1 MSEQTWLE
9 HMAAAERTLYH
20 VACSLLTSES
30 DREDAMV
37 ETAARCWEHRD
48 ELRQEAYFTTW
59 SVRILI
65 NVCRTMHRRAKR
77 YMPLEAAPEPAAES
91 EEIGSLPLRM
101 ALEALPEKLRLVTV
115 MYYMEGFSVE
125 EVSRALNVPEGTVK
139 ARLHHARKKL
149 RIHLSEEK
157 GGDEHDGEGTAK
169 AAAECVR

>member
-1 MSEQTWLE
+1 MNEQTWLE
-9 HMAAAERTLYH
+9 HMAAAEKTLYH

-65 NVCRTMHRRAKR
+65 NVCHAMHRKSRR
-77 YMPLEAAPEPAAES
+77 YVPLEAAPEPATES
-91 EEIGSLPLRM
+91 EGIGHLPLRM
-101 ALEALPEKLRLVTV
+101 ALEALPEKQRLVTV
-115 MYYMEGFSVE
+115 MYYMEGFTIQ
-125 EVSRALNVPEGTVK
+125 EVGRVLNVPEGTVK
-139 ARLHHARKKL
+139 ARLHAARKKL
-149 RIHLSEEK
+149 RVQLSEEK
-157 GGDEHDGEGTAK
+157 GGDEHDGKGTAK